1 MLSLKSDNKKRVLKL
16 YESNGISSSP
26 TRLQILIFYKRA
38 KKGID
43 IQYKY
48 VYLQT
53 HKEKNRWRT
62 CKIL

>member
-1 MLSLKSDNKKRVLKL
+1 MKAA
-16 YESNGISSSP
+16 ESPPPP
-26 TRLQILIFYKRA
+26 TRLQILIFCKRA

-53 HKEKNRWRT
+53 HKEKNR
-62 CKIL
+62 